1 MLDPQSI
8 RVFLGDGLASH
19 PLRLAFLQ
27 LAGEKLFFNLR
38 AYPSFIVFGQVV
50 DRVYHFFICIAF
62 HQEDTNAINCSR
74 MRMAVSVS
82 STSRSSKTGGFVL
95 LFISLSFRQFRSQA
109 AA

>member
-50 DRVYHFFICIAF
+50 DGVYHFFICIAF
-62 HQEDTNAINCSR
+62 HQEDKRSCKSR
-74 MRMAVSVS
+74 LVRRSWRTPAVA
-82 STSRSSKTGGFVL
+82 
-95 LFISLSFRQFRSQA
+95 QA
-109 AA
+109 QTTVV